1 MSFEISSR
9 LFQVRQSRSM
19 SYGRGSWDRPIT
31 GKADSLLEL
40 DVDRK
45 ELADWDARWQRLSP
59 SARETFLDVMRGP
72 SRNQADHAPRSYVS
86 ASRIPPDV
94 LDELIQAGFARV
106 LEPHIGAKMRRV
118 IAPADL
124 YNFAQRVRTLRCL
137 SPLSEGP
144 SASLFQFVNQ
154 AFTTEKLLRILAEV
168 MTPNGIHD
176 IPRPDLAVERYVA
189 SYRWPEWV
197 AGTLKDPL
205 ANRALELV
213 RESDRPI
220 PLLELVRR
228 VDEANP
234 TSARAAVD
242 RLIVRLALFEDLD
255 PLTYRIVVGLLPAVR
270 EGIRQA
276 ESALRRGR
284 PALSIC
290 EKPRE
295 LGPDDSPI
303 VEDLR
308 AVLLEIAAEPPR
320 VRQNGLLFQKET
332 RRFQSALMPMPAW
345 LVRLLEWSDAGR
357 LDQATAWA
365 RNLELVY
372 DIAEGTEVRIRLS
385 QKGET
390 WLASGLDRQYA
401 QIYALASEPPLEYGY
416 GPGFR
421 RLFTAGPSGPWSG
434 YVTDLTFLGED
445 FVARP
450 DKAKRTYVSYWSLR
464 PADMLE
470 LRRHLDRAMSTLKP
484 DEFHRLESIAA
495 HLAFGPHNPLNLGTD
510 PTQVAVFLAGH
521 PVPPLPEKRE
531 AAGRILIESFIR
543 RRLIPLGC
551 VRAAIDDE
559 GKVCVARHPRLD
571 AYFGREV
578 PRSEMAPTADG
589 AARVV
594 VQPDFSVIVIG
605 PNPAAAAELAPFCE
619 RSTGGAGH
627 GAMILKLTRDS
638 VVKAVGHG
646 LEPDEV
652 VARLRRHASNEVP
665 ANVLHEV
672 KQWSTWVRR
681 ITPTTLTVLR
691 CPDRETADRVVSALR
706 KQAERLN
713 DTLVALDAKTLT
725 PADRTRLVAQGI
737 VVETPV
743 GAGAERKSAAKR
755 KKRRRSGW

>member
-1 MSFEISSR
+1 MSH
-9 LFQVRQSRSM
+9 
-19 SYGRGSWDRPIT
+19 GRESWDQPAA
-31 GKADSLLEL
+31 GKSDRLIEL
-40 DVDRK
+40 ALDRK
-45 ELADWDARWQRLSP
+45 ELADWDARWHRLSP
-59 SARETFLDVMRGP
+59 LAREAFLDVMRGP
-72 SRNQADHAPRSYVS
+72 SRNQADHAPSSFVS
-86 ASRIPPDV
+86 ASRIPSDI
-94 LDELIQAGFARV
+94 LDELTKAGFART
-106 LEPHIGAKMRRV
+106 LEPHIGARVRRV

-124 YNFAQRVRTLRCL
+124 YDFAQRVRSLRRL

-144 SASLFQFVNQ
+144 SASLLQFINQ
-154 AFTTEKLLRILAEV
+154 AFTTTKLVRILAEV
-168 MTPNGIHD
+168 LTPKGIHD
-176 IPRPDLAVERYVA
+176 ITRLDLTVERYVTT
-189 SYRWPEWV
+189 YRWPEWV
-197 AGTLKDPL
+197 AGSLKDPR
-205 ANRALELV
+205 ASRALELV
-213 RESDRPI
+213 QESDRPI
-220 PLLELVRR
+220 PLLDLVQR
-228 VDEANP
+228 VDRTNP
-234 TSARAAVD
+234 SAARAAVD

-255 PLTYRIVVGLLPAVR
+255 PSTCEIVVGLLPAVR
-270 EGIRQA
+270 EGKRQA
-276 ESALRRGR
+276 DSASRRGR
-284 PALSIC
+284 PPLSIC

-308 AVLLEIAAEPPR
+308 AVLLEIASEPPR
-320 VRQNGLLFQKET
+320 VRQNGLLFQKEV

-345 LVRLLEWSDAGR
+345 LARFLGWNNEERLG
-357 LDQATAWA
+357 QAIGWA
-365 RNLELVY
+365 RALELVH

-390 WLASGLDRQYA
+390 WLASGLDQQYA
-401 QIYALASEPPLEYGY
+401 QIYALASEPPHEYGH

-421 RLFTAGPSGPWSG
+421 RLFTAGPFGSWSG
-434 YVTDLTFLGED
+434 YVTDLTFLGAD

-450 DKAKRTYVSYWSLR
+450 DQAKTTHVSYWSLR

-470 LRRHLDRAMSTLKP
+470 LRKHLDRAMSTLKP
-484 DEFHRLESIAA
+484 DVFHRLESIAA

-510 PTQVAVFLAGH
+510 PTQVAVFQGGH
-521 PVPPLPEKRE
+521 AVPPLPEKRE
-531 AAGRILIESFIR
+531 TAGRSLIESFIR

-551 VRAAIDDE
+551 VRAALDDE
-559 GKVCVARHPRLD
+559 GEVCVARRPRLD
-571 AYFGREV
+571 AYFGRKV
-578 PRSEMAPTADG
+578 PRSEMAPAADG

-619 RSTGGAGH
+619 RTTGSAGH

-652 VARLRRHASNEVP
+652 VDRLRRHASNEVP

-691 CPDRETADRVVSALR
+691 CPDRETADRVISALR

-713 DTLVALDAKTLT
+713 DTLVALDAKKLT
-725 PADRTRLVAQGI
+725 PTDRTRLIAQGI
-737 VVETPV
+737 VVDTPV

-755 KKRRRSGW
+755 KKKRRSNW

>member
-1 MSFEISSR
+1 MSHGRESSD
-9 LFQVRQSRSM
+9 Q
-19 SYGRGSWDRPIT
+19 PAA
-31 GKADSLLEL
+31 GKADSLIEL
-40 DVDRK
+40 ALDRK
-45 ELADWDARWQRLSP
+45 RLADWDARWHRLSP

-72 SRNQADHAPRSYVS
+72 SRTQSDHAPSSFVS
-86 ASRIPPDV
+86 ASRIPPSI
-94 LDELIQAGFARV
+94 LDELTKARFARV
-106 LEPHIGAKMRRV
+106 LEPHIGARVRRV
-118 IAPADL
+118 IAPAEL
-124 YNFAQRVRTLRCL
+124 YDFAQRVRTLRCL
-137 SPLSEGP
+137 SPLSKGP
-144 SASLFQFVNQ
+144 SASLLQFINRVFNG
-154 AFTTEKLLRILAEV
+154 EKLVRILADV
-168 MTPNGIHD
+168 MTPTGIHD
-176 IPRPDLAVERYVA
+176 ITRLDLTVERYIA

-197 AGTLKDPL
+197 ASKLKDPL
-205 ANRALELV
+205 ANQALELV
-213 RESDRPI
+213 QESNRPI
-220 PLLELVRR
+220 PLLELVQR
-228 VDEANP
+228 VDRANLLA
-234 TSARAAVD
+234 ARAAVD

-255 PLTYRIVVGLLPAVR
+255 PSTCEIVVGLLPAVR
-270 EGIRQA
+270 EGKRQA
-276 ESALRRGR
+276 DSASRRGR

-308 AVLLEIAAEPPR
+308 AVLLEITAEPPR
-320 VRQNGLLFQKET
+320 VRQNGLLFQKEI
-332 RRFQSALMPMPAW
+332 RRFLSALLPMPAW
-345 LVRLLEWSDAGR
+345 LIRFLAWNDEERLG
-357 LDQATAWA
+357 QAMAWA
-365 RNLELVY
+365 RNLELVHET
-372 DIAEGTEVRIRLS
+372 AEGTEVRIRLS
-385 QKGET
+385 PKGET

-401 QIYALASEPPLEYGY
+401 QIYALATEPPRQYGY
-416 GPGFR
+416 ETGFR
-421 RLFTAGPSGPWSG
+421 RLFTAGPAGPWSG

-450 DKAKRTYVSYWSLR
+450 DQAKTTHVSYWSIR

-470 LRRHLDRAMSTLKP
+470 LRKHLDRAMSTLKP
-484 DEFHRLESIAA
+484 DLFHRLESIAA
-495 HLAFGPHNPLNLGTD
+495 HLAFGPDNPLNLGLGAD

-521 PVPPLPEKRE
+521 PIPPLPEKRE
-531 AAGRILIESFIR
+531 ASGRTLIESFIR

-551 VRAAIDDE
+551 VRTAVDDE
-559 GKVCVARHPRLD
+559 GKICVARRPRLD

-578 PRSEMAPTADG
+578 PPSEMAPTADG

-646 LEPDEV
+646 LKPDEV
-652 VARLRRHASNEVP
+652 VARLRRHASVEVP

-691 CPDRETADRVVSALR
+691 CPDRETADRVMSALR

-713 DTLVALDAKTLT
+713 DTMVALDAKKLT
-725 PADRTRLVAQGI
+725 PADRSRLVAQGI
-737 VVETPV
+737 VVEAPV

-755 KKRRRSGW
+755 KKKGRTGW

>member
-1 MSFEISSR
+1 
-9 LFQVRQSRSM
+9 M
-19 SYGRGSWDRPIT
+19 SYGRGSWDRPIS
-31 GKADSLLEL
+31 GKADSLI
-40 DVDRK
+40 
-45 ELADWDARWQRLSP
+45 ELALGRRELANWDARWHRLSP
-59 SARETFLDVMRGP
+59 SARETFLDVMSGP
-72 SRNQADHAPRSYVS
+72 SRNQADHAPSSFVS
-86 ASRIPPDV
+86 ADRIPPNV

-106 LEPHIGAKMRRV
+106 VEPHIGARIRRV
-118 IAPADL
+118 LAPADL
-124 YNFAQRVRTLRCL
+124 YDFANRVRTLRRL
-137 SPLSEGP
+137 IPLSEGP
-144 SASLFQFVNQ
+144 PARLFQFINQ
-154 AFTTEKLLRILAEV
+154 ALTIEKLMRVLAEV
-168 MTPNGIHD
+168 LTPNGIHD
-176 IPRPDLAVERYVA
+176 IPRPDLAVERYIT

-197 AGTLKDPL
+197 AGALKDPRVS
-205 ANRALELV
+205 RALELV

-220 PLLELVRR
+220 PLLDLVRR

-234 TSARAAVD
+234 LSARAAVD
-242 RLIVRLALFEDLD
+242 RLIVRLAIFEDLD
-255 PLTYRIVVGLLPAVR
+255 PSTHDIVVGLLPAVR
-270 EGIRQA
+270 EGQRQA
-276 ESALRRGR
+276 DSASRRSR

-320 VRQNGLLFQKET
+320 VRQNGLLFQKEV
-332 RRFQSALMPMPAW
+332 RRFLSALMPMPPW
-345 LVRLLEWSDAGR
+345 LARLLEWNDEGR
-357 LDQATAWA
+357 LAQAMAWA
-365 RNLELVY
+365 RNLELVHN
-372 DIAEGTEVRIRLS
+372 IPEGTEIRIRLS

-390 WLASGLDRQYA
+390 WLASGLDQQYA
-401 QIYALASEPPLEYGY
+401 QIYALASEPPHEYGY
-416 GPGFR
+416 ASGFR
-421 RLFTAGPSGPWSG
+421 RLFTAGPPGPWSG

-445 FVARP
+445 FVARSEQ
-450 DKAKRTYVSYWSLR
+450 AKKTYVSYWSLR

-470 LRRHLDRAMSTLKP
+470 LRKHLDQAMSTLKV
-484 DEFHRLESIAA
+484 DVFHRLENIAA
-495 HLAFGPHNPLNLGTD
+495 HLAFGPHNPLNLGAD

-521 PVPPLPEKRE
+521 PVLPQPEKRE
-531 AAGRILIESFIR
+531 AAGRTLIESFIR

-551 VRAAIDDE
+551 VRAALDDE
-559 GKVCVARHPRLD
+559 GNVCVARRPRLD

-578 PRSEMAPTADG
+578 PRSEMAPTADA

-619 RSTGGAGH
+619 RTTGGAGH
-627 GAMILKLTRDS
+627 GAMTLKLTRDS

-681 ITPTTLTVLR
+681 ITPTNLTVLR
-691 CPDRETADRVVSALR
+691 CPDRETADRVMSALR

-713 DTLVALDAKTLT
+713 ATMVALDAKKLT

-743 GAGAERKSAAKR
+743 GAGAERKPAAKPK
-755 KKRRRSGW
+755 KKRWNGW